1 MAEKIFTIKN
11 KVVLLRYNT
20 YNKTMNGSKIKQI
33 TINTFKV
40 AFAAICAILV
50 ANLLNLEF
58 AVSAGI
64 VAILSVQPTKKE
76 TLRTAFS
83 RFLAFAIALVI
94 SGVLFNLIDF
104 TVPLFFIY
112 LIIFISICQWRG
124 WISAMAMDSVLI
136 SHFLT
141 FGKTGPSEVLNE
153 VLLFVIGVGFGILV
167 NLTLHKKNDYIEELK
182 NQTDDKI
189 KFVLHRMSLRIL
201 NPDFEDYDGTC
212 FNSLNESIFTAKKQ
226 AEENFNNQFTSR
238 DTYDSKYLL
247 MRENQTKVLYEMYKS
262 VRQIRTIP
270 GTTQMVSDFLEKV
283 SVEYH
288 KDNDVQTL
296 LIELAEIRGKMKTVS
311 LPAAR
316 DEFEDRAN
324 LFTLLERLQEFL
336 ELKRNFML
344 NYKE

>member
-1 MAEKIFTIKN
+1 MESAEKVENLSFLQQTD
-11 KVVLLRYNT
+11 
-20 YNKTMNGSKIKQI
+20 YNKNMNTQKIKQVS
-33 TINTFKV
+33 INTLKV
-40 AFAAICAILV
+40 SVAAIAAILV
-50 ANLLNLEF
+50 ASLLHLEF
-58 AVSAGI
+58 SVSAGI

-76 TLRTAFS
+76 TLRTALS
-83 RFLAFAIALVI
+83 RFLAYAIALVI

-104 TVPLFFIY
+104 TVPVFFIY
-112 LIIFISICQWRG
+112 LIIFIAICQWRG
-124 WISAMAMDSVLI
+124 WISSMAMDSVLI

-141 FGKTGPSEVLNE
+141 FGKTGPSEILNE

-167 NLTLHKKNDYIEELK
+167 NLTLHKKTDYIEELK

-189 KFVLHRMSLRIL
+189 KLALHRMSLRIL
-201 NPDFEDYDGTC
+201 NPNFDDYDGSC
-212 FNSLNESIFTAKKQ
+212 FDSLNESLFTAKKQ

-262 VRQIRTIP
+262 VSQIRTVP
-270 GTTQMVSDFLEKV
+270 GTAQMVSDFLEKV
-283 SVEYH
+283 SAEYH

-296 LIELAEIRGKMKTVS
+296 LAELSEIRDKMKSVP
-311 LPAAR
+311 LPVAR

-344 NYKE
+344 SDMK